1 MFIETIKFKHHLRTS
16 GVMPHTRAT
25 IWLQRLHFR
34 CFRPTAIRSKRR
46 GSWKQSSDQSRNS
59 LVLSQP
65 TTKSWNGWS
74 RRLRSWQWFG
84 KSEMVG
90 TKNGTGYE
98 LEASSHWNLASCW
111 NLGRKIQR
119 DWMTRLLQSSCC
131 MLLNRVVGCSWTL
144 WACYYA
150 ILSRIFRNLNKF
162 GNIISPRLS

>member
-1 MFIETIKFKHHLRTS
+1 MFIETNKFKHHLRTS

-25 IWLQRLHFR
+25 TWLRRLHFR

-74 RRLRSWQWFG
+74 KRLRSWQWFG

-98 LEASSHWNLASCW
+98 LEASSRWNLASVFMFFSKLFSSCW
-111 NLGRKIQR
+111 NLGRKKR
-119 DWMTRLLQSSCC
+119 FGWGGVTMLLQSSCC
-131 MLLNRVVGCSWTL
+131 MLLNTVVGLCEPSI
-144 WACYYA
+144 C
-150 ILSRIFRNLNKF
+150 NL
-162 GNIISPRLS
+162 I